1 MEAEVFRA
9 EGQTD
14 MKLIATFRNFTNA
27 PKKAT
32 ATLCPSTS
40 QRRRGG
46 PEVRIHTF
54 ISLALDDSV

>member
-14 MKLIATFRNFTNA
+14 IKLIATLRNFTNA
-27 PKKAT
+27 SKKVT

-40 QRRRGG
+40 QRHRGG

-54 ISLALDDSV
+54 FNLALDDSV